1 MNYGKLTA
9 GTTKTAIDTA
19 KPSEKG
25 EIIPSLSRMGD
36 VLDDVPK
43 RGELIITLGAVHTI
57 VDSNKVNVMLRE
69 HDLCI
74 HAHVQIAVLCRAL

>member
-1 MNYGKLTA
+1 MENLPQEQRKQRL
-9 GTTKTAIDTA
+9 IQS

-74 HAHVQIAVLCRAL
+74 HAHLQIAVLCRAL